1 MPPRATIPS
10 GQDTSVFAR
19 SRNVGPYDVIENP
32 AGDQQ
37 STIAEVAALKMHIN
51 LTTWLQQQEAQAM
64 AAKTQAALK
73 AGEAKI
79 NMYA

>member
-1 MPPRATIPS
+1 MPNGAIQPQSTTFPVREQGAS
-10 GQDTSVFAR
+10 SVD
-19 SRNVGPYDVIENP
+19 PT
-32 AGDQQ
+32 GDQQ
-37 STIAEVAALKMHIN
+37 STVAEVAVLKNHIN

-64 AAKTQAALK
+64 AARTQAALK